1 MVSIIKNQLLKHLS
15 RFTKNLSAD
24 KINLSTFKGEG
35 ELSNLELDETVLTE
49 LLELPS
55 WLRLTSAWC
64 NRVSFRIQWTKLKS
78 VPIFLSLD
86 EVYIEVETC
95 EELRSMSTQLGLSS
109 YSGNAKYSFIN
120 KVIDGMTV
128 SVNTVQVTFK
138 SPAFI
143 ASVQMQRIMVESKSP
158 SWQRCDL
165 RMTRLKEPD
174 RGQLLIFKELE
185 WQTVR
190 IEARSTKDKELTP
203 LRLLTNQA
211 RCRITIKKRIA
222 DCFVMGSRLVLILDD
237 LLWVLTDSQL
247 KAALH
252 FLDSLTGLVQKATEL
267 TRIKKAARKLEVLPE
282 YQAQISQQAR
292 SKELKSAISRIFSR
306 YDVVE
311 TSYHFLSQRIDLHL
325 CDDPGDGRSV
335 HPDLKG
341 GGALQISLQHFQV
354 DYYPYHLAI
363 GDRKHWPK
371 YREGASPH
379 AQWLDQALAAFR
391 NSFLDVIDQGRVQ
404 HTPLVRTQAPAH
416 VAQQGPSKTATAGDN
431 AQQQPLQQ
439 QAQESQK
446 KGSAGTHGSTGNP
459 VKNYVLTQL
468 AKLMTTCVVLRIQDF
483 TLYQVTTSQRKQTPK
498 EFIAGDRDRYSMPE
512 ELCILHAEFTYY
524 YYPGDIPFPLPSP
537 KFYVQV
543 NPIQIHF
550 DLCSCLWLSSFALN
564 LHQSLLSSSPDRQ
577 QAAAALM
584 HMDVKLEAIMPRV
597 IFESSADHPNQR
609 DRPKSLHFQV
619 SRASVTNVRSMEHSS
634 RADLAKCIDTYQ
646 LGSLFYGADFPALP
660 DDYHVVT
667 EKFLRHVAGT
677 DNVRSSPPPHFAAS
691 SVLELERMLSR
702 ELLWTEAKD
711 VWCVNLEPVWGDFF
725 GASAVGSTRPVPF
738 LDAFPLTLWIYIKMP
753 LPSSLNGAI
762 STLRKD
768 HRSIPSSHNIPPTQ
782 SSVSSSLSSSSIR
795 TAVRVG
801 VDKTGIYHQGFEASE
816 ISSDVTNGR
825 KTDCSSFNHIASRG
839 FQDVS
844 KVNVITQPTS
854 DTSRTCAGNQENVK
868 TADIHMLAYVSN
880 LVSIQI
886 NHYQF
891 LFLLRL
897 SEEAAELATFLALDS
912 NRILKQ
918 ELGGS
923 LVMGALIPQLEATFV
938 MPSQSP
944 GKECSGGDLESV
956 LPDSASIPEELM
968 GVNNNLAASSIS
980 VLQSGVG
987 GGKRVTVG
995 GVSTPV
1001 SELSS
1006 LSMDFP
1012 PHEVTC
1018 STVTATTNIT
1028 ASTTANIGYTKPAAN
1043 GPHPVTAFPNISI
1056 PNNLN
1061 AGISS
1066 MKKGFSSLMTSIDSA
1081 LKPSPDDASDTVSL
1095 RSDASSDSENYVVV
1109 NMGGDSGAA
1118 DKLVFECMDAMFRVD
1133 PSSSHGETPLPQQ
1146 LEVASEVVPEEEDAT
1161 ATTTTPSEHSVDSS
1175 CKRKD
1180 LVSMTTFKLGK
1191 VEFVQ
1196 QSQGFSSAI
1205 KVQVSSLTSEECGA
1219 IPWDEFQARVKS
1231 KFSCRSRAWMEVPMD
1246 ATGHPRARIRLNH
1259 TVNPGEIVDRSSFK
1273 EWCKDHMEIKVNDL
1287 SLDLSMSTVAG
1298 LADLVED
1305 EVIPQPFPMQM
1316 VLDNVKLCL
1325 SEDRPSANITSP
1337 GPIPIN
1343 LEVSELVISRGLDG
1357 VFHIE
1362 PPVEAVRH
1370 PRELFNSVGVLS
1382 ESALRHLAA
1391 LEHSNK
1397 QLQAE
1402 NAELKRRLAALERV
1416 SKENHTLRQS
1426 TEESQI
1432 LRSCLA
1438 TAQDDVASL
1447 LEEKRSL
1454 LDRMR
1459 RLQDQVE
1466 QSQRSKR

>member
-35 ELSNLELDETVLTE
+35 ELSNLELDEIVLTE

-55 WLRLTSAWC
+55 WLRLTNAWC

-86 EVYIEVETC
+86 EVHIQVETC
-95 EELRSMSTQLGLSS
+95 EELRSMSTQQGLSS
-109 YSGNAKYSFIN
+109 YGGNAKYSFIN

-190 IEARSTKDKELTP
+190 IEAKSTKDADLTP

-222 DCFVMGSRLVLILDD
+222 DCFIMGSRLVLILDD

-252 FLDSLTGLVQKATEL
+252 FLHSLTGLVQKATEL

-282 YQAQISQQAR
+282 YQAQVSQQTQG
-292 SKELKSAISRIFSR
+292 KEPKSAISRIFSR

-311 TSYHFLSQRIDLHL
+311 TSYHFLCQRIDLHL

-335 HPDLKG
+335 HPDLKD

-363 GDRKHWPK
+363 GHRKHWPK

-379 AQWLDQALAAFR
+379 SQWLDQALAAFR
-391 NSFLDVIDQGRVQ
+391 NSFLDLIDQGRIQ
-404 HTPLVRTQAPAH
+404 HTPLVRTQ
-416 VAQQGPSKTATAGDN
+416 VAQQGPSKTGAASDGN
-431 AQQQPLQQ
+431 YHQQHQH
-439 QAQESQK
+439 QAQESQRK
-446 KGSAGTHGSTGNP
+446 CPTTATTTTHGSTGNP

-468 AKLMTTCVVLRIQDF
+468 AKLMTTCVILRIQDF
-483 TLYQVTTSQRKQTPK
+483 ILYQVTTSKRKQIPK
-498 EFIAGDRDRYSMPE
+498 EFITAQHKRKTKIGPGDRDRYSLPE
-512 ELCILHAEFTYY
+512 DLPILHAEFTYY
-524 YYPGDIPFPLPSP
+524 YYPGDIPFPLPQP

-550 DLCSCLWLSSFALN
+550 DVCSCLWLNSFALN
-564 LHQSLLSSSPDRQ
+564 LHQSLLSSNPEQQ

-584 HMDVKLEAIMPRV
+584 YMDVKLEAIMPRV
-597 IFESSADHPNQR
+597 IFESSAEHPNQR

-619 SRASVTNVRSMEHSS
+619 SRVSVTNVRSMEHSS

-646 LGSLFYGADFPALP
+646 LGSLFFGADFPALP

-667 EKFLRHVAGT
+667 DKFLKHVAGT
-677 DNVRSSPPPHFAAS
+677 DNVRPSPPPHFSAS
-691 SVLELERMLSR
+691 SVSELVRMLSR

-725 GASAVGSTRPVPF
+725 GASAVGSNRPVPF
-738 LDAFPLTLWIYIKMP
+738 LDAFPLTLWVYVTISSP
-753 LPSSLNGAI
+753 LSPSMNSNASSQFGAV
-762 STLRKD
+762 SAMRKV
-768 HRSIPSSHNIPPTQ
+768 HPSFPSPQNIPPTLA
-782 SSVSSSLSSSSIR
+782 SSNSSLSYSVQTGTSM
-795 TAVRVG
+795 G
-801 VDKTGIYHQGFEASE
+801 GDKTGIYHEGLKTSE
-816 ISSDVTNGR
+816 IGNDVTNSR
-825 KTDCSSFNHIASRG
+825 KSDFSSFNHVASWG
-839 FQDVS
+839 FQDAS
-844 KVNVITQPTS
+844 KVNAITQSTS
-854 DTSRTCAGNQENVK
+854 DTSRTSAGSHVDSERVK
-868 TADIHMLAYVSN
+868 TADIHVLAYISN

-912 NRILKQ
+912 NRIFKQ

-923 LVMGALIPQLEATFV
+923 LVMGALIPQLEVTFV

-968 GVNNNLAASSIS
+968 GISNNLAASNSNVTQS
-980 VLQSGVG
+980 VGGV
-987 GGKRVTVG
+987 GGKRVVMG
-995 GVSTPV
+995 GVNTPV

-1012 PHEVTC
+1012 PHEVI
-1018 STVTATTNIT
+1018 SSIVT
-1028 ASTTANIGYTKPAAN
+1028 ASTTPGVSCTKPAAN
-1043 GPHPVTAFPNISI
+1043 GPNPATAFPNINI
-1056 PNNLN
+1056 PDNLN

-1066 MKKGFSSLMTSIDSA
+1066 VKKGFSSLMTSIDSA

-1109 NMGGDSGAA
+1109 NMSAGDSGAA
-1118 DKLVFECMDAMFRVD
+1118 ERSVLECVDAMFRID
-1133 PSSSHGETPLPQQ
+1133 PNTSRGETPLPQQ
-1146 LEVASEVVPEEEDAT
+1146 LEVASEAVPEEEDAT
-1161 ATTTTPSEHSVDSS
+1161 ATTTTPSERSVDSS
-1175 CKRKD
+1175 YKRRD
-1180 LVSMTTFKLGK
+1180 LVSMSTFKLGK

-1205 KVQVSSLTSEECGA
+1205 KVQVSSLTSDDCGA
-1219 IPWDEFQARVKS
+1219 IPWDEFQAKVKVLAVS
-1231 KFSCRSRAWMEVPMD
+1231 LIDLHDKT
-1246 ATGHPRARIRLNH
+1246 TGIGVCEFACVSID
-1259 TVNPGEIVDRSSFK
+1259 VCV
-1273 EWCKDHMEIKVNDL
+1273 CQ
-1287 SLDLSMSTVAG
+1287 VA
-1298 LADLVED
+1298 
-1305 EVIPQPFPMQM
+1305 F
-1316 VLDNVKLCL
+1316 VL
-1325 SEDRPSANITSP
+1325 P
-1337 GPIPIN
+1337 
-1343 LEVSELVISRGLDG
+1343 
-1357 VFHIE
+1357 
-1362 PPVEAVRH
+1362 
-1370 PRELFNSVGVLS
+1370 
-1382 ESALRHLAA
+1382 HL
-1391 LEHSNK
+1391 
-1397 QLQAE
+1397 
-1402 NAELKRRLAALERV
+1402 
-1416 SKENHTLRQS
+1416 TG
-1426 TEESQI
+1426 I
-1432 LRSCLA
+1432 
-1438 TAQDDVASL
+1438 
-1447 LEEKRSL
+1447 
-1454 LDRMR
+1454 
-1459 RLQDQVE
+1459 
-1466 QSQRSKR
+1466 

>member
-1 MVSIIKNQLLKHLS
+1 MSHSVMSTINQEFTFRTQSLHVSKFFYLAAVRKVTAGFAQAAKILYGIFRTLVRSEESVILHILNY

-35 ELSNLELDETVLTE
+35 ELSNLELDEIVLTE

-86 EVYIEVETC
+86 EVHIEVETC
-95 EELRSMSTQLGLSS
+95 EELRSMSTQHGLSS
-109 YSGNAKYSFIN
+109 YGSNAKYSFIN

-190 IEARSTKDKELTP
+190 IEAKSTKDQDLTP

-211 RCRITIKKRIA
+211 RCRITIKKRIS
-222 DCFVMGSRLVLILDD
+222 DCFIMGSRLVLILDD

-292 SKELKSAISRIFSR
+292 TKDQKSAISRIFSR

-335 HPDLKG
+335 HPELRD

-371 YREGASPH
+371 YREGSSPH
-379 AQWLDQALAAFR
+379 SQWLDQALAAFR
-391 NSFLDVIDQGRVQ
+391 NSFLDVIDQGRTQ
-404 HTPLVRTQAPAH
+404 HTPLVRTQAPAQ
-416 VAQQGPSKTATAGDN
+416 AGQQEASKSSAASDSS
-431 AQQQPLQQ
+431 QH
-439 QAQESQK
+439 QAQDTQK
-446 KGSAGTHGSTGNP
+446 KAATGAHVSTGNP

-468 AKLMTTCVVLRIQDF
+468 AKLMTTCVIIRIQDF
-483 TLYQVTTSQRKQTPK
+483 TLYQVTTSKRKQIPK
-498 EFIAGDRDRYSMPE
+498 EFIAGDRDRFSLPE
-512 ELCILHAEFTYY
+512 EITILHAEFTYY
-524 YYPGDIPFPLPSP
+524 YYPGDTPFPLPPP

-550 DLCSCLWLSSFALN
+550 DLCSCLWLNSFALN
-564 LHQSLLSSSPDRQ
+564 LHQSLLSSNSDQ
-577 QAAAALM
+577 QQVAAALM
-584 HMDVKLEAIMPRV
+584 YIDVKIEAIMPRL
-597 IFESSADHPNQR
+597 IFESIVEHPNQR

-646 LGSLFYGADFPALP
+646 LGSLFYGAEFPALQ

-667 EKFLRHVAGT
+667 NKFLKHVAGT
-677 DNVRSSPPPHFAAS
+677 DNVRASPPPHFAAS
-691 SVLELERMLSR
+691 SVSELVRMLSR

-725 GASAVGSTRPVPF
+725 GASAVGSNRPVPF
-738 LDAFPLTLWIYIKMP
+738 LDAFPLTLWIYLKMP
-753 LPSSLNGAI
+753 SSSSDSKISSQNGAI
-762 STLRKD
+762 STVKHVLP
-768 HRSIPSSHNIPPTQ
+768 SIPSPHNIPATHP
-782 SSVSSSLSSSSIR
+782 SSRSSFSDSVR
-795 TAVRVG
+795 TTSKLWDLLEEQCYVG
-801 VDKTGIYHQGFEASE
+801 Y
-816 ISSDVTNGR
+816 SDVTVDR
-825 KTDCSSFNHIASRG
+825 KSDFLSFNQTAPRG
-839 FQDVS
+839 FRDAS
-844 KVNVITQPTS
+844 NTNVITQSTS
-854 DTSRTCAGNQENVK
+854 DTSQSCAGKEESVK
-868 TADIHMLAYVSN
+868 TADIHVLAYISN
-880 LVSIQI
+880 LVSVQI
-886 NHYQF
+886 NHYQY

-923 LVMGALIPQLEATFV
+923 LVTGALIPQLEVTFV

-956 LPDSASIPEELM
+956 LPDSASIPEELV
-968 GVNNNLAASSIS
+968 GISNNLAASASS
-980 VLQSGVG
+980 VLQSAGG
-987 GGKRVTVG
+987 GGKRVVMG

-1012 PHEVTC
+1012 PHDV
-1018 STVTATTNIT
+1018 ATTT
-1028 ASTTANIGYTKPAAN
+1028 AASSTTSVSYSKSATN
-1043 GPHPVTAFPNISI
+1043 GPNVATAFPNINI

-1109 NMGGDSGAA
+1109 NMAGGDSSAG
-1118 DKLVFECMDAMFRVD
+1118 DRNVSECVDAMFRID
-1133 PSSSHGETPLPQQ
+1133 PSSGHGETPLPQQ
-1146 LEVASEVVPEEEDAT
+1146 LEVASEVVPEEEET
-1161 ATTTTPSEHSVDSS
+1161 ATTTTPSERSVDSS
-1175 CKRKD
+1175 CKRRD
-1180 LVSMTTFKLGK
+1180 LVSALVSMSTFKLGK
-1191 VEFVQ
+1191 VEFIQ
-1196 QSQGFSSAI
+1196 QSQGFSSAV
-1205 KVQVSSLTSEECGA
+1205 KVQFSSLTADECGA
-1219 IPWDEFQARVKS
+1219 IPWDEFQVWILH
-1231 KFSCRSRAWMEVPMD
+1231 F
-1246 ATGHPRARIRLNH
+1246 
-1259 TVNPGEIVDRSSFK
+1259 F
-1273 EWCKDHMEIKVNDL
+1273 
-1287 SLDLSMSTVAG
+1287 
-1298 LADLVED
+1298 
-1305 EVIPQPFPMQM
+1305 
-1316 VLDNVKLCL
+1316 
-1325 SEDRPSANITSP
+1325 
-1337 GPIPIN
+1337 
-1343 LEVSELVISRGLDG
+1343 
-1357 VFHIE
+1357 VF
-1362 PPVEAVRH
+1362 
-1370 PRELFNSVGVLS
+1370 
-1382 ESALRHLAA
+1382 
-1391 LEHSNK
+1391 
-1397 QLQAE
+1397 
-1402 NAELKRRLAALERV
+1402 
-1416 SKENHTLRQS
+1416 
-1426 TEESQI
+1426 
-1432 LRSCLA
+1432 
-1438 TAQDDVASL
+1438 
-1447 LEEKRSL
+1447 
-1454 LDRMR
+1454 
-1459 RLQDQVE
+1459 
-1466 QSQRSKR
+1466 